1 MIIMYYNNKMTPTNL
16 LLIVSTVLVLL
27 LLYYYYSKKMG
38 KPIPDK
44 IPTLPV
50 KPVKSVKLPKRSLE
64 IVLDTST
71 DSESKNVQLSTVN
84 ELEKVIDDIV
94 TVNMADRKAINEEAT
109 RLEQR
114 IIQDKKV
121 KVQELKTSAENVI
134 TEKKEE
140 LSAFQK
146 RLAEM
151 KERQRLKKL
160 EREKEL
166 QKRRSGA
173 YAIDREKNR
182 IENEKKLAE
191 LRLKRQQAADAQRKL
206 NIKGE
211 VDRMNVE
218 FENERLLSEARDKMA
233 QDKIKAEAE
242 AAEIKN
248 KVSQLAIQAAMDEE
262 QARIDLENAIAKE
275 KNLKTEYENIQ
286 RKEQEK
292 IDAAMAE
299 LEDMLEAEKTRQ
311 MSVEED
317 DEKYRAKEKEKL
329 LAANAAA
336 IAELQEAE
344 AEQARMDAEEQA
356 LRDKVEAD
364 VKAQEQQQRNQ
375 TDASQSEYDAQ
386 VAADQADLEQRQ
398 RQSAETGDSAQEA
411 ERQRARE
418 TERTS
423 QQNYS
428 NMSESE
434 RQRELEQ
441 QQQWDRM
448 SADTGEEWMYNQARA
463 QRNLAPG
470 EEDTFGL
477 IQRAGETDEQ
487 FRRRVHMTRTGHKCY
502 DNQTDTILDW
512 EKCEE
517 RERKHR
523 ERERLMNMSPTQRL
537 QEDCLSKDPMPD
549 YCFNKPSENTLALF
563 ESGEILDDFAFFL
576 NERPPQDHLLE
587 GSPGGAWNPN
597 MDH

>member
-1 MIIMYYNNKMTPTNL
+1 MTLANL

-27 LLYYYYSKKMG
+27 LLYYYYSRKMG

-64 IVLDTST
+64 IVTDTST

-94 TVNMADRKAINEEAT
+94 AVNMADRKAINEEAT

-114 IIQDKKV
+114 IIEDKKV
-121 KVQELKTSAENVI
+121 KVQELKTGAENVI

-166 QKRRSGA
+166 QKQRSGA
-173 YAIDREKNR
+173 YAIDREKKR

-191 LRLKRQQAADAQRKL
+191 LRLKRQQAADARRKL

-218 FENERLLSEARDKMA
+218 FENERLLSEARDKMV

-242 AAEIKN
+242 AAEVKN
-248 KVSQLAIQAAMDEE
+248 KVSQLATQAAMDEE

-275 KNLKTEYENIQ
+275 KNLKTEYENMQ

-336 IAELQEAE
+336 IAELQAAE

-386 VAADQADLEQRQ
+386 VAADQANLERAQ

-423 QQNYS
+423 QQDYS

-441 QQQWDRM
+441 QQRWDRM
-448 SADTGEEWMYNQARA
+448 GADTGEEWMYNQARA
-463 QRNLAPG
+463 NRNLAPG

-477 IQRAGETDEQ
+477 IRGPNETAEQ
-487 FRRRVHMTRTGHKCY
+487 FRRRVHVTRTSHKCY

-512 EKCEE
+512 DICEE
-517 RERKHR
+517 RERKYN
-523 ERERLMNMSPTQRL
+523 ERARRHALGADGRFA
-537 QEDCLSKDPMPD
+537 EDCANGTLPPEQ
-549 YCFNKPSENTLALF
+549 CTNTLDQETIDNMGTIMDEFALF
-563 ESGEILDDFAFFL
+563 MGGMTDES
-576 NERPPQDHLLE
+576 HLGW
-587 GSPGGAWNPN
+587 GSPGANYEAFL
-597 MDH
+597 

>member
-1 MIIMYYNNKMTPTNL
+1 MIIISYNIKMTSANL
-16 LLIVSTVLVLL
+16 LVIVSTVLVLL

-64 IVLDTST
+64 IVIDST

-94 TVNMADRKAINEEAT
+94 AVNMADRKAINEEAT

-114 IIQDKKV
+114 IIEDKKV
-121 KVQELKTSAENVI
+121 KVQELKTGAENVI
-134 TEKKEE
+134 TEKKKE

-166 QKRRSGA
+166 QKQRSTA
-173 YAIDREKNR
+173 YAINREKNR

-191 LRLKRQQAADAQRKL
+191 LRLKRRQAADAQRKM

-248 KVSQLAIQAAMDEE
+248 KVSQLATQAAMDEE

-311 MSVEED
+311 MSAEED
-317 DEKYRAKEKEKL
+317 DEKYRAKEKERL

-364 VKAQEQQQRNQ
+364 VKAQEQQQQNE

-386 VAADQADLEQRQ
+386 VAADQANLERTQ
-398 RQSAETGDSAQEA
+398 RQSEETGDSAQEA

-441 QQQWDRM
+441 QQRWDRM

-463 QRNLAPG
+463 NRNLAPG

-477 IQRAGETDEQ
+477 IRGPNETAEQ

-517 RERKHR
+517 RERKQR
-523 ERERLMNMSPTQRL
+523 ERERLMSMSPNERL

-549 YCFNKPSENTLALF
+549 YCFNRPSENTLALF

-576 NERPPQDHLLE
+576 NERPQQDHLME

>member
-1 MIIMYYNNKMTPTNL
+1 MTPANL
-16 LLIVSTVLVLL
+16 LVIVSTMLVLL

-38 KPIPDK
+38 KPIPGK

-50 KPVKSVKLPKRSLE
+50 KPVKSVKLPKRSLK
-64 IVLDTST
+64 IVMDAST

-84 ELEKVIDDIV
+84 ELEKVIDDIIA
-94 TVNMADRKAINEEAT
+94 VNMADRKAINEEAT

-114 IIQDKKV
+114 IIEDKKV
-121 KVQELKTSAENVI
+121 KVQELKTGAENVI

-151 KERQRLKKL
+151 KERERLKKL

-166 QKRRSGA
+166 QKQRLGA

-248 KVSQLAIQAAMDEE
+248 KVNQLATQAAMDEE

-311 MSVEED
+311 MSVEEE
-317 DEKYRAKEKEKL
+317 DEKYRAKEKERL

-364 VKAQEQQQRNQ
+364 VKAQEQQQRNE

-386 VAADQADLEQRQ
+386 VAADQADLEQKQ
-398 RQSAETGDSAQEA
+398 RQSTETGDSAQEA
-411 ERQRARE
+411 ERQKARE

-428 NMSESE
+428 NLSESE

-448 SADTGEEWMYNQARA
+448 SADTGEQWMYDQARA
-463 QRNLAPG
+463 NRNLAPG

-477 IQRAGETDEQ
+477 IQAPGETDEN
-487 FRRRVHMTRTGHKCY
+487 FRRRVHMARTSHKCY

-517 RERKHR
+517 RERKYR
-523 ERERLMNMSPTQRL
+523 ERERLMSMSPTERL
-537 QEDCLSKDPMPD
+537 VEDCLSKDPMPE
-549 YCFNKPSENTLALF
+549 YCFNRPSEKTMALF
-563 ESGEILDDFAFFL
+563 ESGKILDDFGYFL
-576 NERPPQDHLLE
+576 IERPEHNHLGA
-587 GSPGGAWNPN
+587 GSGGAGWHPN
-597 MDH
+597 M

>member
-1 MIIMYYNNKMTPTNL
+1 MTPANL
-16 LLIVSTVLVLL
+16 LVIVSTMLVLL

-38 KPIPDK
+38 KPIPGK

-50 KPVKSVKLPKRSLE
+50 KPVKSVKLPKRSLK
-64 IVLDTST
+64 IVMDAST

-94 TVNMADRKAINEEAT
+94 AVNMADRKAINEEAT

-114 IIQDKKV
+114 IIEDKKV
-121 KVQELKTSAENVI
+121 KVQELKTGAENVI

-140 LSAFQK
+140 LSDFQK

-166 QKRRSGA
+166 QKQRLGA

-248 KVSQLAIQAAMDEE
+248 KVSQLATQAAMDEE

-317 DEKYRAKEKEKL
+317 DEKYRAKEKERL

-364 VKAQEQQQRNQ
+364 VKAQEQQQRNE

-386 VAADQADLEQRQ
+386 VAADQADLEQKQ

-411 ERQRARE
+411 ERQKARE

-423 QQNYS
+423 QQDYS
-428 NMSESE
+428 NISESE

-448 SADTGEEWMYNQARA
+448 STDTGEQWMYDQARA
-463 QRNLAPG
+463 NRSLAPG

-477 IQRAGETDEQ
+477 IQAPGETDES

-517 RERKHR
+517 RERKYR
-523 ERERLMNMSPTQRL
+523 ERERLMNMSPTERL
-537 QEDCLSKDPMPD
+537 VEDCLAKDPMPD

-576 NERPPQDHLLE
+576 NERPRQDHLNA
-587 GSPGGAWNPN
+587 GSGGVGWHIN
-597 MDH
+597 M